1 MSLRLRLTLVT
12 TVTVALAVALASIAV
27 FFSMR
32 ADLLRN
38 VERELKERATA
49 IQSQDFV
56 AAASV
61 PGGPITFPAP
71 HFGERDY
78 LQIVTTFGVKRQPAN
93 ESAVPVDSRTLA
105 VAAGRSGPFFT
116 DATIAGVH
124 ARVLTVS
131 VTRGVALQI
140 ATPLDSVDRELRRLE
155 LILLLVSLAG
165 IALAAGGGVLVSHTT
180 LLVVRRV
187 SGAAERVASTLDT
200 SERVPEHGKD
210 ELARLAVSFNAML
223 ASLQEAIETQKRFV
237 ADASHELLTPVTS
250 LQTNLEVLA
259 RARRL
264 PAKKRKD
271 LIGDLLGELQEV
283 RKLVGNLVELARGNR
298 GERHE
303 RTRFDSLVSDCIDQA
318 TLRYPNLHFA
328 AELEPTALVGDPE
341 SLERAVWN
349 LLENAAKWS
358 EPGGLVEIGLGGGE
372 LTVRDGG
379 PGVPDKDKPHVFER
393 FYRAAAARGMPGSG
407 LGLAIVSDI
416 VEAHRGSIEV
426 VDAEGG
432 GALFRLRLPGAKPA
446 ESSLEPAAAPAPAQP
461 RPRRSRR

>member
-1 MSLRLRLTLVT
+1 MSLRVRLALVT
-12 TVTVALAVALASIAV
+12 TAVVAIAVALTSIAV

-38 VERELKERATA
+38 VERELKDRAAA

-61 PGGPITFPAP
+61 AGGPISFPAP

-78 LQIVTTFGVKRQPAN
+78 LQIVTASGVKRRPAN
-93 ESAVPVDSRTLA
+93 ESAVPFDSRTLA
-105 VAAGRSGPFFT
+105 VAAGKSGAFFADT
-116 DATIAGVH
+116 TVAGVH
-124 ARVLTVS
+124 ARVLTVH
-131 VTRGVALQI
+131 VTSGVALQI
-140 ATPLDSVDRELRRLE
+140 ASPLDSVDRELRKLE
-155 LILLLVSLAG
+155 LILLIVSLAG
-165 IALAAGGGVLVSHTT
+165 IALAAGGGVLVAHTT
-180 LLVVRRV
+180 LVAVRRV

-223 ASLQEAIETQKRFV
+223 AALQDAIETQKRFV

-271 LIGDLLGELQEV
+271 LIGDLLGELREV
-283 RKLVGNLVELARGNR
+283 RKLVQNLVELARGNR
-298 GERHE
+298 GERRE
-303 RTRFDSLVSDCIDQA
+303 QVRFDNLVSDCIDQA

-328 AELEPTALVGDPE
+328 AELEPTALDGDPE
-341 SLERAVWN
+341 RLERAVWN

-358 EPGGLVEIGLGGGE
+358 EPGGLVEIGLSGGE

-379 PGVPDKDKPHVFER
+379 PGVTDKDKPHVFER
-393 FYRAAAARGMPGSG
+393 FYRAAGARGMSGSG
-407 LGLAIVSDI
+407 LGLAIVSDV
-416 VEAHRGSIEV
+416 VEAHGGSIEV
-426 VDAEGG
+426 ADAEGG
-432 GALFRLRLPGAKPA
+432 GALFKLRLPGARP
-446 ESSLEPAAAPAPAQP
+446 SRGRGAAPAPAQP